1 MAGGV
6 RSRGRIFRS
15 TGARGFVSDVHSLH
29 SFFPLPSCPLPPSS
43 FPRKLPNSSTEQ
55 FANVQMGYTLVRILQ
70 KFERIE
76 KYWSEAEQTMKS
88 EIVLSPGKQGVR
100 VGFCAPA

>member
-1 MAGGV
+1 
-6 RSRGRIFRS
+6 
-15 TGARGFVSDVHSLH
+15 
-29 SFFPLPSCPLPPSS
+29 
-43 FPRKLPNSSTEQ
+43 
-55 FANVQMGYTLVRILQ
+55 MGYTLVRILQ